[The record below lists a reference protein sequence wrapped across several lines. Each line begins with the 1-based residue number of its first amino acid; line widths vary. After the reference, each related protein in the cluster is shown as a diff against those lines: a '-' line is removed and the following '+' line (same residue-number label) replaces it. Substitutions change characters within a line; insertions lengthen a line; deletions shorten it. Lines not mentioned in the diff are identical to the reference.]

1 MLKLTHDFKVKYEV
15 TASRWFARTFG
26 RDGNYLPRGSRRLVL
41 YKAQRHGSNRPQLV
55 SERKSP
61 IFMKLKRAELHHYYY
76 YYVNIDVTSW
86 KHVHKLG

>member
-1 MLKLTHDFKVKYEV
+1 MRLQPAAGSLEPSAETE
-15 TASRWFARTFG
+15 TICREEAEGWFSIKHT
-26 RDGNYLPRGSRRLVL
+26 DT
-41 YKAQRHGSNRPQLV
+41 GSNRPQLV

-61 IFMKLKRAELHHYYY
+61 IFMKLKRAELHYY

>member
-1 MLKLTHDFKVKYEV
+1 MLKLTHDFTVKYEV
-15 TASRWFARTFG
+15 TASSWFARTFG
-26 RDGNYLPRGSRRLVL
+26 REETICPEGWFSIKHTDT
-41 YKAQRHGSNRPQLV
+41 GSNRPQLV

-61 IFMKLKRAELHHYYY
+61 IFMKLKRAELHYY

>member
-1 MLKLTHDFKVKYEV
+1 MLKLTHYFTVKYEV
-15 TASRWFARTFG
+15 TASSWFARTFG
-26 RDGNYLPRGSRRLVL
+26 RDGNYLPRGSEGWFSI
-41 YKAQRHGSNRPQLV
+41 KHTDTGSNRPQLV

-61 IFMKLKRAELHHYYY
+61 IFMKLKRAELHYY